1 MEIMTQQRAD
11 AAFKYGIQGIQ
22 VLNDRFLDARF
33 RRWADNPRHMANRYD
48 DTTATFHGGEME
60 LLTQR
65 NYEKA
70 LAHIWKAELIAPY
83 LNIHDA
89 SKADYVARK
98 GGAVTAAASGFD
110 PVVLTEEI
118 KESVGIATSEEV
130 RREFQEAHSPEQRE
144 ALMRLV
150 SFITHGEAYALFT
163 SATLMPV
170 VQGTG
175 AKLGMAMQ
183 VMEEAKHFFTLRE
196 MCKSLDRIY
205 PMSGAGKALLETIAR
220 KDYYHKLFGMNV
232 VLEGF
237 ATSIFGFLEN
247 QPGLRHIMRGFHMD
261 ESRHS
266 AFPQTYAKLGNIPHH
281 VTHSAR
287 YKWARAMMFVP
298 IAPLILEFKPLFET
312 LGYDTFAFFGKTLSK
327 VSRLA
332 ENSGFKLPF
341 ERTEFLMGAN
351 ILFNRWVRVLEP
363 EKYEGFRDYT
373 LLGLGELSEDM
384 EMRERDVFGNDIFG
398 GVGSIINR
406 WLAKQDR
413 RTVWGGPIAIA
424 KG

>member
-1 MEIMTQQRAD
+1 MELISQKQAD
-11 AAFKYGIQGIQ
+11 VAFKSAIKGLDL
-22 VLNDRFLDARF
+22 LNERYLDARL
-33 RRWADNPRHMANRYD
+33 RKWADNPKKMANRYD
-48 DTTATFHGGEME
+48 DSTATFHGGEME

-83 LNIHDA
+83 LNIRDA
-89 SKADYVARK
+89 SKADYVASN
-98 GGAVTAAASGFD
+98 GGAVTASTSFMD
-110 PVVLTEEI
+110 PVIITEEI
-118 KESVGIATSEEV
+118 KQSVERATSDEV
-130 RREFQEAHSPEQRE
+130 RREFHEAHSPEKRE

-150 SFITHGEAYALFT
+150 SFITHGEAYALYT

-205 PMSGAGKALLETIAR
+205 PMTGSGKALVEVIAR

-266 AFPQTYAKLGNIPHH
+266 AFPQTYAKLGNIPYH
-281 VTHSAR
+281 VTHSRR
-287 YKWARAMMFVP
+287 YQWARAMMFLP
-298 IAPLILEFKPLFET
+298 IGPLILEFKPLFDT

-332 ENSGFKLPF
+332 ENSGFPLPF

-373 LLGLGELSEDM
+373 LLGIGELSQDM
-384 EMRERDVFGNDIFG
+384 ELREREVFGNDIFG
-398 GVGSIINR
+398 GVGSIIGR
-406 WLAKQDR
+406 WLAKQNR
-413 RTVWGGPIAIA
+413 QSVWGSAIA
-424 KG
+424 TAKA